1 MICLSIGE
9 NCATDKILQRFNIK
23 SYATPYSFVRS
34 NIFYA
39 LQLENSKYDFLLDS
53 KYLKKDPQSF
63 FPNFYRNYN
72 FEQPEPELFDP
83 SCANGFEFTHH
94 NVIDNPKDL
103 ESMKRKIARLLELR
117 NSSEDIVFFYHHRYT
132 KNCKIEM
139 IITYLNEFCDIYSN
153 QNRNVTCVLLEQRQ
167 AKNPGERHVFINRH
181 KNVISSYFYTNR
193 MWVGRDKNV
202 LFGKNDDDLIFK
214 LFYHLA
220 YEYNVLPHSVIIDKI
235 KSNIE
240 YK

>member
-72 FEQPEPELFDP
+72 FEQPEPGLFSP
-83 SCANGFEFTHH
+83 LCANGFEFTHYD
-94 NVIDNPKDL
+94 VINKTEDR
-103 ESMKRKIARLLELR
+103 ESMERKIARLLDLR
-117 NSSEDIVFFYHHRYT
+117 NSNEDIVFFYHHRYVQ
-132 KNCKIEM
+132 NCQLDKVIA
-139 IITYLNEFCDIYSN
+139 YLNDFCDIYTN
-153 QNRNVTCVLLEQRQ
+153 PNRNVTCVLLEQRLV
-167 AKNPGERHVFINRH
+167 KNSAERHFFINQH
-181 KNVISSYFYTNR
+181 KKVISSFFYTNR
-193 MWVGRDKNV
+193 IWEGNDKNV
-202 LFGKNDDDLIFK
+202 IFGAIDEDLIFQM
-214 LFYHLA
+214 FYSLA
-220 YEYNVLPHSVIIDKI
+220 YEYNVLPRSVIVDRI
-235 KSNIE
+235 KYE
-240 YK
+240 Y